1 MKTAITTNDPLLKF
15 SIAEAAGWG
24 SEMEPVTTFDRKSV
38 RGVKA
43 MNFKKAKDYEVYYGH
58 TEFGS
63 FYYTI
68 QDNRGFDDAMKK
80 SHQERTKHE
89 LKNFTWWCNTY
100 YHNPEFQAADT
111 LEEAVEACHVDLLS
125 RIKSSLV

>member
-1 MKTAITTNDPLLKF
+1 MSEIKTPCKACSALWR
-15 SIAEAAGWG
+15 S
-24 SEMEPVTTFDRKSV
+24 PVATFDRKSV
-38 RGVKA
+38 RGVKCIP
-43 MNFKKAKDYEVYYGH
+43 FRKAKDYDVWYGK

-68 QDNRGFDDAMKK
+68 QDNRGFDEALKK
-80 SHQERTKHE
+80 SEKERTKRE

-100 YHNPEFQAADT
+100 YNKPEFQAADT
-111 LEEAVEACHVDLLS
+111 LEEAIEACHIDLLF